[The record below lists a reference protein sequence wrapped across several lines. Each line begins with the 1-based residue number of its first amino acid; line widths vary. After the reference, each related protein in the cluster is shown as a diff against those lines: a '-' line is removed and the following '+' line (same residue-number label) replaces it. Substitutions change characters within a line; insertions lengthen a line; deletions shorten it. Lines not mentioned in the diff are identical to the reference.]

1 MPGGAGCH
9 PDVWHKLYRFA
20 FFQRNVGDAPGVG
33 TPPRRVVGKERALV
47 FSTGYQVNVGVIS
60 SMVARDDFAITDKD
74 DHASI
79 VDGCRLSFGTMKRFP
94 HNDLEGLERILAS
107 LPERAGR
114 LVIIDGVYSMGGDI
128 APLPE
133 TIEVCKK
140 YGARLMVD
148 DAHSIGDLGGGR
160 GTAAEFGVTA
170 DVDLIMG
177 TFSKSFASLGG
188 FIAGD
193 DVIVDYIQHH
203 ARSLIFSASIP
214 PANAAAAMAAL
225 EVMHDEPERVKR
237 LNDIGAYM
245 RRRYRE
251 LGFNIG
257 VSETPIIPVV
267 IGEDTKAQFTRR
279 FDMAFIPAVFWPAAR
294 EPSPVANCY
303 MATHT
308 DERLE
313 KVLQVFGRWAKLGA
327 FRRPVFGCITAGRSL
342 PPFYSVVQAQVAC
355 SRTRLSVSRPPGLAL
370 AGSRRLPSP
379 RRCRPPTHAMCG
391 APKEGVGRAAVFRSL
406 IAVWHLRVGVRSCD
420 GAPACAGAIPG
431 TDFLANRIR
440 IRGRRSTRAYLPMG
454 AAIFDGQVGNA
465 APHVERAGGDE
476 CARRAS
482 VETAGAISTIR

>member
-1 MPGGAGCH
+1 MDIFEKCGAFTTANDIRETGLYPYFIPLTNNEGSEARIGDHHLIMIGSNNYLGLTMH
-9 PDVWHKLYRFA
+9 PKVRQAALDAIKTYGTSCTGSRFL
-20 FFQRNVGDAPGVG
+20 NG
-33 TPPRRVVGKERALV
+33 TLEMHLELERRLAEWVGKERALV
-47 FSTGYQVNVGVIS
+47 FSTGYQVNLGVIS

-94 HNDLEGLERILAS
+94 HNDLEGLERVLTS
-107 LPERAGR
+107 LPERGGR

-133 TIEVCKK
+133 LIKVCKK

-148 DAHSIGDLGGGR
+148 DAHSIGVLGGGR

-193 DVIVDYIQHH
+193 DCVIDYIQHH

-225 EVMHDEPERVKR
+225 EVMHEEPERVVR
-237 LNDIGAYM
+237 LNEIGAFM
-245 RRRYRE
+245 RKRYRE

-267 IGEDTKAQFTRR
+267 IGEDTKALMFWKAL
-279 FDMAFIPAVFWPAAR
+279 FDNGVYTNVVLPPAVPQNQTLLR
-294 EPSPVANCY
+294 TSY

-308 DERLE
+308 DEQLE
-313 KVLQVFGRWAKLGA
+313 KVLYIFEKVGKELG
-327 FRRPVFGCITAGRSL
+327 VI
-342 PPFYSVVQAQVAC
+342 
-355 SRTRLSVSRPPGLAL
+355 
-370 AGSRRLPSP
+370 
-379 RRCRPPTHAMCG
+379 
-391 APKEGVGRAAVFRSL
+391 
-406 IAVWHLRVGVRSCD
+406 
-420 GAPACAGAIPG
+420 
-431 TDFLANRIR
+431 
-440 IRGRRSTRAYLPMG
+440 
-454 AAIFDGQVGNA
+454 
-465 APHVERAGGDE
+465 
-476 CARRAS
+476 
-482 VETAGAISTIR
+482 